1 MTFNV
6 LCLYR
11 VLGKLGG
18 GNRKMMNEP
27 QKLDYQT
34 NRTNNPAVVVQFVD
48 YSMPINLC
56 LQKVIII
63 SSVYSKALPNLLLI
77 YELFSS
83 RLWKQL

>member
-1 MTFNV
+1 
-6 LCLYR
+6 
-11 VLGKLGG
+11 
-18 GNRKMMNEP
+18 MMNEP

-56 LQKVIII
+56 LQKVTILSLIQI
-63 SSVYSKALPNLLLI
+63 YSKSVQNVFLTH
-77 YELFSS
+77 LFFLN